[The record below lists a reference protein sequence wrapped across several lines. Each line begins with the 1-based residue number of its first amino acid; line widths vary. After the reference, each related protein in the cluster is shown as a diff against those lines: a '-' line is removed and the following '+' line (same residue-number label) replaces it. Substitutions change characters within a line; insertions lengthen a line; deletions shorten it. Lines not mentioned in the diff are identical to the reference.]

1 MRQGREIC
9 IQATDDRIT
18 HRLSCIGY
26 TLETI
31 PKKDEVVTLLDNANL
46 STGGESHDITEEIH
60 PDFVHLA
67 QEAAQTLGLRLA
79 GVDMLADDLTLPL
92 DQNKHVAIIELNGA
106 P

>member
-1 MRQGREIC
+1 VRQGREIC
-9 IQATDDRIT
+9 TQATDDRIA
-18 HRLSCIGY
+18 HRLSRIGY

-31 PKKDEVVTLLDNANL
+31 PLEGESVTLLDNANL

-67 QEAAQTLGLRLA
+67 QEAAETLGLRLA
-79 GVDMLADDLTLPL
+79 GVDILADDLTLPRS
-92 DQNKHVAIIELNGA
+92 QNEHIAIIELNGA